1 MVLDLGL
8 NELPLLVRSF
18 GSLRSEDILLTLG
31 DRLHLFSGGV
41 PLGLGDA
48 ECRLCMF
55 MIGTDDVLR
64 DFCGLGVLRPVAVV
78 CCT

>member
-18 GSLRSEDILLTLG
+18 GSLRSEDMLLTLG

-48 ECRLCMF
+48 EC
-55 MIGTDDVLR
+55 
-64 DFCGLGVLRPVAVV
+64 
-78 CCT
+78 